1 MVKTLRLDVDQICDQ
16 IRASIETKLPNKKA
30 HLRRDGKGR
39 IKERIHT
46 VFAVTEVEY
55 RKSKIRLNQSKHDN
69 NGAAKKGGR
78 LKPNLSAKPPSRAP
92 KASTGAASLQKR
104 ISAPTTN
111 HTDVIL
117 NELPNKTN
125 VFHIPV

>member
-1 MVKTLRLDVDQICDQ
+1 MTEDDLQAEKRGFEYLNKLVKTLRLDVDQICDQ

-55 RKSKIRLNQSKHDN
+55 RKSKIRLNQSK
-69 NGAAKKGGR
+69 
-78 LKPNLSAKPPSRAP
+78 L
-92 KASTGAASLQKR
+92 
-104 ISAPTTN
+104 
-111 HTDVIL
+111 V
-117 NELPNKTN
+117 NELIK
-125 VFHIPV
+125 